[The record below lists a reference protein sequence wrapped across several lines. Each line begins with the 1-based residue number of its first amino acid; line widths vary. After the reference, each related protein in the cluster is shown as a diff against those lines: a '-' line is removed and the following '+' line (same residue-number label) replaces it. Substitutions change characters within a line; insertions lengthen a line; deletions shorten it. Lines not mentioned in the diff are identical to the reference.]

1 MTTESKVR
9 HAQPAP
15 LASYANYF
23 EVGHNPF
30 EFLIDFGQFRP
41 ETSDVTLHTRIAV
54 GPVHAKLLAR
64 ILHDAVGRYE
74 ADNGQISDLAEEL
87 DPLEAIMRSLPDFE
101 QRAVKVRRDALASS
115 IAAVDSNST
124 SKR

>member
-1 MTTESKVR
+1 MTTESKVS
-9 HAQPAP
+9 HARPAP

-23 EVGHNPF
+23 EVGHNPY

-41 ETSDVTLHTRIAV
+41 ESSEVTLHTRIAV

-64 ILHDAVGRYE
+64 ILQDAVCRYE
-74 ADNGQISDLAEEL
+74 ADNGPISDLAKEL

-101 QRAVKVRRDALASS
+101 QRAVKARRDAVASS
-115 IAAVDSNST
+115 LAAVDPNST